1 MRLQRVAFIGVWA
14 LVSLLAV
21 AGFAAFS
28 SSNGSSADQPIG
40 ATGSVA
46 GRQAGAVAAMGFAG
60 SARGTFVVATT
71 APATPSTTVASD
83 SDEEPTRRSTGTPY
97 LRSDALDQIE
107 VRDLLEAHFTS
118 DDINRA
124 MRVAWCESGFNPT
137 LVDPIDGSTGLFPID
152 PTTWRRLAGAADPT
166 DPERNVQVA
175 AMIVAEQGWTYW
187 DCRG

>member
-1 MRLQRVAFIGVWA
+1 MRLQRVVFIGVWA

-28 SSNGSSADQPIG
+28 SGNDSTDDQPIG

-60 SARGTFVVATT
+60 SARGTFVVPTTT
-71 APATPSTTVASD
+71 APAPSTTVASD
-83 SDEEPTRRSTGTPY
+83 TDEEPARRSTGTPY
-97 LRSDALDQIE
+97 LRSEALDQIE
-107 VRDLLEAHFTS
+107 VRDLLEAHFSS
-118 DDINRA
+118 DEVNRA
-124 MRVAWCESGFNPT
+124 MRVAWCESGFNPN

-152 PTTWRRLAGAADPT
+152 STTWQRLAGSADAT

-175 AMIVAEQGWTYW
+175 AMIVAEQGWSYW